1 MRMDRCN
8 QILLSVSFLI
18 LLACYAVSALV
29 QPLPAAVR
37 YTALGVALELAL
49 AALMARAAQ
58 SRERQH
64 GAVLLQGGDRAVFGG
79 MRADEHGT
87 AVDSV
92 RRDGR

>member
-49 AALMARAAQ
+49 AALMRRVRRNRAKGSTGLFYFKA
-58 SRERQH
+58 
-64 GAVLLQGGDRAVFGG
+64 GIVLFLAVCVLMNTVLLLIR
-79 MRADEHGT
+79 
-87 AVDSV
+87 
-92 RRDGR
+92 